1 MAIAGDKTVK
11 CEIISSGQKY
21 KGDCIFKP
29 KNAGTFTLTNTSLGK
44 PIGST
49 DINSVTV
56 FISGKDVA
64 QVSAEMGGSI
74 SRWGEAKRSQKE
86 KACWI
91 GDDFR
96 VCAW

>member
-21 KGDCIFKP
+21 KGVCIFKP
-29 KNAGTFTLTNTSLGK
+29 QNAGTFTLTNTSLGK

-56 FISGKDVA
+56 FISSKDVA